1 MEYSPGQIVW
11 YATTQFLAN
20 ARWLNHTK
28 HHSDHNVI
36 KLEINRRKVG
46 KFTSLY
52 KLNNQQIK
60 EEIKR
65 GKNHLKTNE
74 NGNTQKLWDAAK
86 KQFLEKFKAINAYFK
101 KQKMSQINNLTLNLQ
116 RAKKNKLSLKL
127 SLIHISEP
135 TRLSW

>member
-1 MEYSPGQIVW
+1 M
-11 YATTQFLAN
+11 
-20 ARWLNHTK
+20 
-28 HHSDHNVI
+28 
-36 KLEINRRKVG
+36 
-46 KFTSLY
+46 Y

-116 RAKKNKLSLKL
+116 RAKKNKLSLK
-127 SLIHISEP
+127 
-135 TRLSW
+135 